1 MTDELRTNGHCE
13 TLVVD
18 DEPTEGA
25 SGDAQAELCARA
37 PVGLLAE
44 LTHRC
49 PLQCSYCSNPIELER
64 VNKELST
71 EMWCSVMKQA
81 GEMGILQVHLS
92 GGEPT
97 ARKDLEDI
105 VSAASDAGLYSNLIT
120 AAVTLNRPR
129 LEDLAKRGLD
139 HVQISFQDVDAENAE
154 RIGAYPGAT
163 AKKLDVARWVTE
175 LGLPLTV
182 NAPIH
187 RQNIHNVG
195 RYIELA
201 IKLGAQRLEIAHV
214 QYYGWAYL
222 NRAALIPTYD
232 QTIES
237 IELVERERERL
248 KGVLTIDMVVPD
260 YYAKRPKPCMGGWGK
275 GFMNITPAGKV
286 LPVSRGR
293 DHQDADL
300 RQRAGAPAARH
311 LAQLRCVQRLPRH
324 RLDEGAVPLVRLQGH
339 RLRRLPLPG
348 HGDHRRC
355 PQHRPGLRAV
365 ALSRRDGAP
374 RPRGSGQAADAVRL
388 SQSAQC
394 RRGREGSASARSRR
408 VALNPRLSPLQ
419 LYAARAT
426 GGVLRRRA
434 TGQHAIGVS
443 HRQRRNRDRHQQAD
457 HQSDQAEQ
465 VDQHQHEREAEQGP
479 FVAVGNATALLH
491 RLDRTELRGRSR

>member
-1 MTDELRTNGHCE
+1 MSEELKGNGHCE

-25 SGDAQAELCARA
+25 SGAAQAALCERA

-49 PLQCSYCSNPIELER
+49 PLQCPYCSNPLELER

-71 EMWCSVMKQA
+71 EMWCSVMRQA
-81 GEMGILQVHLS
+81 GAMGILQVHLS

-105 VSAASDAGLYSNLIT
+105 VSAASEAGLYSNLIT
-120 AAVTLNRPR
+120 AAVTLNRDR

-139 HVQISFQDVDAENAE
+139 HVQISFQDVDAENAD

-163 AKKLDVARWVTE
+163 AKKLEVARWVTE

-201 IKLGAQRLEIAHV
+201 VKLGAQRLEIAHV

-222 NRAALIPTYD
+222 NRAALMPTYD
-232 QTIES
+232 QTLES
-237 IELVERERERL
+237 IEFVERERERL

-286 LPVSRGR
+286 LPC
-293 DHQDADL
+293 HAAETIKTLDL
-300 RQRAGAPAARH
+300 RQRAGSSAAGH
-311 LAQLRCVQRLPRH
+311 LAQFRRLQRLPRNL
-324 RLDEGAVPLVRLQGH
+324 LDEGALPLLRLQGD

-348 HGDHRRC
+348 HGHHRRRG
-355 PQHRPGLRAV
+355 QHRSRLRAV
-365 ALSRRDGAP
+365 ALSRRDGAACA
-374 RPRGSGQAADAVRL
+374 RGGCKAADAIRL
-388 SQSAQC
+388 SQSAQ
-394 RRGREGSASARSRR
+394 
-408 VALNPRLSPLQ
+408 
-419 LYAARAT
+419 
-426 GGVLRRRA
+426 
-434 TGQHAIGVS
+434 
-443 HRQRRNRDRHQQAD
+443 
-457 HQSDQAEQ
+457 
-465 VDQHQHEREAEQGP
+465 
-479 FVAVGNATALLH
+479 
-491 RLDRTELRGRSR
+491 RGRSLEGRAPVGARGIADGPSLTLRI